1 MDLNEIL
8 NTVETL
14 LKKGHFEQAWKKTNE
29 VKNPLLFEKL
39 GYLFKH
45 YAQWANAVNLFNK
58 ALKEKPGNKTIQQ
71 EITFLMEILK
81 LEQLD
86 IFASTNLNKDPWL
99 E

>member
-1 MDLNEIL
+1 MNINETLDRI
-8 NTVETL
+8 ETL
-14 LKKGHFEQAWKKTNE
+14 LKKKYFEQATEKANE
-29 VKNPLLFEKL
+29 IENPLLFEKL

-45 YAQWANAVNLFNK
+45 YARWANAINFFNK
-58 ALKEKPGNKTIQQ
+58 ALKEKPENKAIQQ

>member
-1 MDLNEIL
+1 MNLNETL
-8 NTVETL
+8 NTVEIL
-14 LKKGHFEQAWKKTNE
+14 LKKGHFKQAWEKANE
-29 VKNPLLFEKL
+29 IKDTSLFKKL

-45 YAQWANAVNLFNK
+45 YAQWGNAVNFFNR
-58 ALKEKPGNKTIQQ
+58 ALKETPDNKAIQQ

-81 LEQLD
+81 QEQLD